1 MKKWKLIL
9 LIFACTIAALWI
21 VGRLTN
27 ALQWYTIPTP
37 SSEPALKRGAHI
49 FSTNLITPKR
59 LDFIS
64 FMVKPP
70 GMDRKEVW
78 LFRLCAMGGDTVE
91 IRNGDL
97 YVNGENVDAGLNL
110 SHTYILHSGNARMNE
125 VQVDYTYGEDSV
137 SVTLSDH
144 DFKNKQMKGRRWNVM
159 KDEDNEEISKTYK
172 APWNEDHFGP
182 VKIPPGKY
190 FLMGDNRHR
199 AMDSR
204 YLGFIDEKDVIGTII
219 GH

>member
-1 MKKWKLIL
+1 
-9 LIFACTIAALWI
+9 
-21 VGRLTN
+21 
-27 ALQWYTIPTP
+27 
-37 SSEPALKRGAHI
+37 
-49 FSTNLITPKR
+49 
-59 LDFIS
+59 
-64 FMVKPP
+64 
-70 GMDRKEVW
+70 
-78 LFRLCAMGGDTVE
+78 
-91 IRNGDL
+91 
-97 YVNGENVDAGLNL
+97 
-110 SHTYILHSGNARMNE
+110 MNE

-182 VKIPPGKY
+182 VKVPPGKY